1 MAVALA
7 FPVLVLIGF
16 GPTYYAKGLFATPP
30 LPSRLVDVHGLLM
43 TAWVALFITQVG
55 LISSKRIRLHQTL
68 GYGSIGLATLI
79 IASVIPVGLRAAK
92 YGSASFP
99 PAIPPLSFL
108 IVPMLDLV
116 LFALFFGGAVYYRRR
131 PAEHKSLMLLTVLNF
146 LPPAVARI
154 QVPALLAL
162 GPLWFFGVPSV
173 IALVCVAIQARRYG
187 RLNTVFVAGS
197 LLLIVSYVAR
207 LVLMSTGPWMSLAT
221 WMTSFV

>member
-1 MAVALA
+1 
-7 FPVLVLIGF
+7 
-16 GPTYYAKGLFATPP
+16 
-30 LPSRLVDVHGLLM
+30 M

-55 LISSKRIRLHQTL
+55 LISSRRVRLHQTL
-68 GYGSIGLATLI
+68 GYSSIGLAALI
-79 IASVIPVGLRAAK
+79 IATGIPVALRAAK

-108 IVPMLDLV
+108 IVPILDLV

-146 LPPAVARI
+146 LPPAIARI

-162 GPLWFFGVPSV
+162 GPLWFFGVPSA
-173 IALVCVAIQARRYG
+173 IALACVAMQARRYG
-187 RLNTVFVAGS
+187 RLNALFLGGS

-207 LVLMSTGPWMSLAT
+207 LGLMSTGPWMSLAT